1 MCGEYSVFRP
11 VGRSCRG
18 GAGAGAPLRFAL
30 PMAYGW
36 WDIDDCLIEMQNETI
51 ENGSAQRTENGVEL
65 SMTVIPSADG
75 GEPMYLFEAR
85 LADEP

>member
-1 MCGEYSVFRP
+1 MRRIFGFPAGRAHIGSVALASMF
-11 VGRSCRG
+11 
-18 GAGAGAPLRFAL
+18 L
-30 PMAYGW
+30 PMDYGR

-75 GEPMYLFEAR
+75 GEPTYLFEAR

>member
-1 MCGEYSVFRP
+1 MF
-11 VGRSCRG
+11 
-18 GAGAGAPLRFAL
+18 L
-30 PMAYGW
+30 PMDDAW

-65 SMTVIPSADG
+65 YMTVIPAEDG
-75 GEPMYLFEAR
+75 GEPMYLLEAR